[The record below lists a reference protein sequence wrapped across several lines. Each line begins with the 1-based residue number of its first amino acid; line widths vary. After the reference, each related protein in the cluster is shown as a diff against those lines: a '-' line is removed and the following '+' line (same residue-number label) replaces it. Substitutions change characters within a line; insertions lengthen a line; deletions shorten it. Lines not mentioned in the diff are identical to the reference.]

1 MGIRENI
8 QEVRE
13 KVAEAARRAGR
24 DPGAVNLVAVTKTI
38 PLDSVMEAYHCGIR
52 DFGENRVQELLK
64 KYGKIPPGVNLHF
77 IGTLQTNKVKKI
89 IGRANL
95 IHSLDGMALA
105 EEIDR
110 AARETGQAARVLIQV
125 NIGSEGTKRGL
136 PPKEVLPFAEQAAGL
151 TGLQILGLMAIAPWC
166 KDPEDVRPYFRE
178 MNVLFKKVKERVPGL
193 LMRHLSMGMSGDY
206 PVAVEEGATILRVG
220 TAIFGAR
227 NNTTT

>member
-64 KYGKIPPGVNLHF
+64 KYEKIPPGVNLHF

-89 IGRANL
+89 IGRADL

-125 NIGSEGTKRGL
+125 NIGSEGTKHGL

-151 TGLQILGLMAIAPWC
+151 PGLQILGLMAIAPWC

-178 MNVLFKKVKERVPGL
+178 MHVLFKKVKERVPGL

-227 NNTTT
+227 YK